1 MIIGKGMMAHAFQK
15 YQNDSSVLVFA
26 SGVSDSREDRESA
39 FRREHD
45 LLENALSEY
54 SGAVFVYFSTCSIYD
69 PSMQE
74 SHYVRHKLIMED
86 MIRRVHKQFYIF
98 RLPQVVGATGSPTF
112 VNFLFNRISSSESFD
127 VWENA
132 TRNLIDSEDVAKI
145 AGYFVDNRIRLN
157 ETVNIAAPCS
167 YPVSVFVGVIE
178 KLLNTKAVYNK
189 IPLGNPYEIDTESI
203 RSVTD
208 HLGISFDE
216 GYNERIIRKY
226 YIK

>member
-15 YQNDSSVLVFA
+15 YQSDSSVLIFA
-26 SGVSDSREDRESA
+26 SGVSDSRENRESA
-39 FRREHD
+39 FRREQD

-54 SGAVFVYFSTCSIYD
+54 SGSVFVYFSTCSVYD
-69 PSMQE
+69 PSMEE
-74 SHYVRHKLIMED
+74 SHYVRHKLRMEEL
-86 MIRRVHKQFYIF
+86 IRQNHKQFYIF

-145 AGYFVDNRIRLN
+145 AGYFIDNRLRMN
-157 ETVNIAAPCS
+157 ETINIASSCS
-167 YPVSVFVGVIE
+167 HPVSVFVEVIE
-178 KLLNTKAVYNK
+178 KLLGKKAVCNK
-189 IPLGNPYEIDTESI
+189 ISCGNAYFIDTDSI
-203 RSVTD
+203 RSVTE